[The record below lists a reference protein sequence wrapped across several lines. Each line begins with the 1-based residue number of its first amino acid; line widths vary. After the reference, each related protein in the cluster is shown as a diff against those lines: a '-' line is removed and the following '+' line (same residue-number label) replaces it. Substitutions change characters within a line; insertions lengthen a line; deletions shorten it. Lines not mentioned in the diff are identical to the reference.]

1 MLWCLFIGTCWL
13 FWICSCLE
21 SVQLVPVGLCVSIKE
36 NLQCAFKSFSL
47 SNRLHYSLTNQ
58 ELCVHLTTISA
69 APRLLH
75 ASLFSLFSFPH
86 RPDACWFFFLLLLL
100 FFFPSCSI
108 IKGLAMARVIIVLQC
123 ITACVTGRL
132 LQVVGAGSSAR

>member
-1 MLWCLFIGTCWL
+1 M
-13 FWICSCLE
+13 
-21 SVQLVPVGLCVSIKE
+21 PVGLCVSIKE

-86 RPDACWFFFLLLLL
+86 RPDACWVFFLLLLLL
-100 FFFPSCSI
+100 FFFFSP
-108 IKGLAMARVIIVLQC
+108 AVP
-123 ITACVTGRL
+123 
-132 LQVVGAGSSAR
+132 